1 MKEPVFEAFY
11 NFKVSKSQEDIIL
24 IVMISPTF
32 NIPMHKG
39 FPRIQKTQ
47 YALVQKIVGISSIN
61 G

>member
-32 NIPMHKG
+32 NIPMEG
-39 FPRIQKTQ
+39 NASLGVA
-47 YALVQKIVGISSIN
+47 AL
-61 G
+61 